1 MGVEKGSNQGLAI
14 KLAIA
19 SMLAA
24 VSIFVALLVF
34 FIYLG
39 AGETRERL
47 DERSMAAAQVVST
60 NAYWITELADQTLRR
75 VDAALG
81 PAMTGSD
88 ASIESVLDGLPDA
101 ADTYVIDAAANTL
114 FATVPG
120 ASRVSV
126 ADREYFTALK
136 AGAKFYMSPL
146 LVSRTTKQPIFV
158 FSKRVERNGAFAG
171 AIMISFPE
179 SILTEILDTLDLPE
193 GSSVSLIRDDGQL
206 MARSPPSDTG
216 FDLSK
221 HVLFTQYLPGSD
233 LGTYASAASPL
244 DGIARIVSYRRVE
257 GRPLVALA
265 AIASNPS
272 WQSFHS
278 AILSVLLIV
287 SPVLICLG
295 LACVWIVK
303 LLRRGAERNRLL
315 EESVDLNT
323 MLLRE
328 IHHRVKN
335 NLASIQAL
343 VRMQDIPQ
351 EAKRDLEGRFAAMT
365 AMHEHIYSQDRY
377 ENIDAAEFIPAI
389 ISKALETYGSTAG
402 VKYDVDAIP
411 VDRDHA
417 TPLALLLTELVANS
431 CKYAFADGRTGEIRV
446 ALKREESGVSRL
458 IFRDNGKGMETE
470 PGPRSMGMRII
481 RGAVAQ
487 MDGTCRFTSDN
498 GLVFTADMAL
508 SRHQNAEPAG
518 QHELA

>member
-1 MGVEKGSNQGLAI
+1 MGVEAGSNQGLAI

-24 VSIFVALLVF
+24 VGLFVALLAL
-34 FIYLG
+34 FIYIG
-39 AGETRERL
+39 AEQTRARL
-47 DERSMAAAQVVST
+47 EERSMAAAQVVST

-81 PAMTGSD
+81 PALTGSD

-101 ADTYVIDAAANTL
+101 ADTYVIDAAANTI

-120 ASRVSV
+120 AAQVSV

-136 AGAKFYMSPL
+136 AGAPSYVSPL
-146 LVSRTTKQPIFV
+146 LISRTTKNPIFV
-158 FSKRVERNGAFAG
+158 FSRRVERNGVFAG

-179 SILTEILDTLDLPE
+179 SLLTTILDALDLPE
-193 GSSVSLIRDDGQL
+193 GSSVSFIRGDGQL
-206 MARSPPSDTG
+206 MGRSPPSDTAL
-216 FDLSK
+216 DLSQ
-221 HVLFTQYLPGSD
+221 HALFTQYLPQSD
-233 LGTYASAASPL
+233 RGTYASVASPI
-244 DGIARIVSYRRVE
+244 DGIARIVSYRKVE
-257 GRPLVALA
+257 SADIVALA

-272 WQSFHS
+272 WQTFHG
-278 AILSVLLIV
+278 AILAVLLIV
-287 SPVLICLG
+287 SPVLIGLI

-315 EESVDLNT
+315 QQSADLNT

-343 VRMQDIPQ
+343 VRMQDIPE

-377 ENIDAAEFIPAI
+377 EDIDAAEFIPAI
-389 ISKALETYGSTAG
+389 IGKALETYGSSAS
-402 VKYDVDAIP
+402 VHYALDAIP

-417 TPLALLLTELVANS
+417 TPLALLLTELAANS
-431 CKYAFADGRTGEIRV
+431 CKYAFADGRPGEIRV
-446 ALKREESGVSRL
+446 SLSRDASGVSHL
-458 IFRDNGKGMETE
+458 VFRDNGKGLDTE
-470 PGPRSMGMRII
+470 PSPRSMGMRII

-487 MDGTCRFTSDN
+487 MDGTCKFSSDN
-498 GLVFTADMAL
+498 GLVFNAEMAL
-508 SRHQNAEPAG
+508 SRQATEEPAPET
-518 QHELA
+518 ELA